1 MPMYP
6 KRAMV
11 TLLPEWEPELD
22 KLKKE
27 RFYNDTQ
34 AEMFRY
40 IIGRGLDSIKGE
52 KAAKANGT
60 KEHPKTAYPSEKAAV

>member
-1 MPMYP
+1 MSMYP

-11 TLLPEWEPELD
+11 TLLPEWEPMLE

-40 IIGRGLDSIKGE
+40 IIGRGLESLE
-52 KAAKANGT
+52 S
-60 KEHPKTAYPSEKAAV
+60 ETAGRG

>member
-1 MPMYP
+1 MPAYS

-22 KLKKE
+22 RLKRE

-40 IIGRGLDSIKGE
+40 IIRRGLASLKAEETENE
-52 KAAKANGT
+52 KK
-60 KEHPKTAYPSEKAAV
+60 

>member
-11 TLLPEWEPELD
+11 TLLPEWVPLLD
-22 KLKKE
+22 QLKRE
-27 RFYNDTQ
+27 HFYNDTQ

-40 IIGRGLDSIKGE
+40 IIGLGLASFQRE
-52 KAAKANGT
+52 KAAK
-60 KEHPKTAYPSEKAAV
+60 EKR

>member
-1 MPMYP
+1 MSMYP

-11 TLLPEWEPELD
+11 TLLPEWEPLLN

-27 RFYNDTQ
+27 KFYNDTQ

-40 IIGRGLDSIKGE
+40 IIGRGLDSIR
-52 KAAKANGT
+52 N
-60 KEHPKTAYPSEKAAV
+60 KESEKAEQHDRVS

>member
-1 MPMYP
+1 MIHYGGRKFMSKYP

-11 TLLPEWEPELD
+11 TLLPEWEQELD

-27 RFYNDTQ
+27 QFYNDTQ

-40 IIGRGLDSIKGE
+40 IIGRGLASIKKE
-52 KAAKANGT
+52 KAAKGKRCERA
-60 KEHPKTAYPSEKAAV
+60 S